1 MTSIVHS
8 GRLLKRPTGPC
19 SARACVPR
27 VSARPKR
34 KRDTQKTRKRAP
46 KRTPS
51 GIAKR
56 VKPAPKPKREPVP
69 RKPPLKR
76 KPAPK
81 RTPSGIAKRVKPAPK
96 PAPKRKRVK
105 PAKKRAP
112 SKRSAAAKKGWEKR
126 RKKQRLVEAM
136 HDARWRAESD
146 QPIGWTQRRA
156 DIRSINGE
164 LWREIA
170 VEYSEDTYQ
179 AKYLA
184 SLEDLEI
191 DLLTR
196 DELYDYLEWMAQEF
210 DIDISDL
217 YRMYLGYKDKD

>member
-34 KRDTQKTRKRAP
+34 KRDTQKTRKR
-46 KRTPS
+46 
-51 GIAKR
+51 
-56 VKPAPKPKREPVP
+56 
-69 RKPPLKR
+69 
-76 KPAPK
+76 APK